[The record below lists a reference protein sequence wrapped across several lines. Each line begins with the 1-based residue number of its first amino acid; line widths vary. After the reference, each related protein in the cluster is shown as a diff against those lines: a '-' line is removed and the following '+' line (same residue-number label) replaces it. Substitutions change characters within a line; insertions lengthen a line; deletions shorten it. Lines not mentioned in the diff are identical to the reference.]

1 MELVKLSCY
10 GEGYY
15 SGATYYETIFLLKED
30 YEKLNWDLSEEEVW
44 LGELDGKHSE
54 VYGDVYVNEISEEEQ
69 ENYNFE
75 TDDDGDCLFNHLIY
89 EKKDITE
96 EIIEAMIKR
105 ALDYID
111 TIDSMVEVCYTVKK
125 SQVKYLDR
133 VYNDLEY

>member
-30 YEKLNWDLSEEEVW
+30 YEKLNWDLTKEEVW
-44 LGELDGKHSE
+44 LGELDGKYSE
-54 VYGDVYVNEISEEEQ
+54 VYGNVYVREISEEEQ
-69 ENYNFE
+69 EDYNFE
-75 TDDDGDCLFNHLIY
+75 EANVGNGLYYHLI
-89 EKKDITE
+89 ETREDVTE

-111 TIDSMVEVCYTVKK
+111 TIDSMVEVYYTVKK

>member
-1 MELVKLSCY
+1 MELVKLNCY
-10 GEGYY
+10 GEAYY
-15 SGATYYETIFLLKED
+15 SGATYDETIFLLKED
-30 YEKLNWDLSEEEVW
+30 YEKLNWDLSKEEVW

-54 VYGDVYVNEISEEEQ
+54 VYGDVYVYKISEEEQ

-75 TDDDGDCLFNHLIY
+75 TVDDGDCLFNHLIY
-89 EKKDITE
+89 EREDITE
-96 EIIEAMIKR
+96 EIIEAMMKR

-111 TIDSMVEVCYTVKK
+111 TIDSMVEVCYRVRK

>member
-30 YEKLNWDLSEEEVW
+30 YEKLNWDLTKDEVW
-44 LGELDGKHSE
+44 LGELDGKYSE
-54 VYGDVYVNEISEEEQ
+54 VYGNVYVNEISEEEQ

-75 TDDDGDCLFNHLIY
+75 EASVGNGLYYHLI
-89 EKKDITE
+89 ETREDITE

-111 TIDSMVEVCYTVKK
+111 TIDSMVEVYYTVKK

>member
-1 MELVKLSCY
+1 MDLVKLYCC
-10 GEGYY
+10 GEAYY
-15 SGATYYETIFLLKED
+15 SGATYREVIYLLKED
-30 YEKLNWDLSEEEVW
+30 YRKLNWDLTEEEIW

-54 VYGDVYVNEISEEEQ
+54 VYGDVFISEIKEEEQ

-89 EKKDITE
+89 EREDITE

>member
-1 MELVKLSCY
+1 MELVKLNCY

-15 SGATYYETIFLLKED
+15 SGVIYDETIFLLKED
-30 YEKLNWDLSEEEVW
+30 YEKLNWDLTKEEVW
-44 LGELDGKHSE
+44 LGELDGRYSE
-54 VYGDVYVNEISEEEQ
+54 VYGNVYVNEISEEEQ

-75 TDDDGDCLFNHLIY
+75 EASVGNGLYYHLI
-89 EKKDITE
+89 ETREDITE

-111 TIDSMVEVCYTVKK
+111 TIDSMVEVYYTVKK

>member
-1 MELVKLSCY
+1 MELVKLECY

-15 SGATYYETIFLLKED
+15 SGAIYEETIFLLKED

-54 VYGDVYVNEISEEEQ
+54 VYGNVYVNEISEEEQ

-75 TDDDGDCLFNHLIY
+75 EASVGNGLYYHLI
-89 EKKDITE
+89 ETREDVTE
-96 EIIEAMIKR
+96 EMIEAMIKR

-111 TIDSMVEVCYTVKK
+111 TIDSMVEVYYTVKK

-133 VYNDLEY
+133 VYNNLEY

>member
-15 SGATYYETIFLLKED
+15 SGAIYNEAIFLLKED
-30 YEKLNWDLSEEEVW
+30 YEKLNWDLTKEEVW

-54 VYGDVYVNEISEEEQ
+54 VYGNVYVREISEEEQ
-69 ENYNFE
+69 EDYNFE
-75 TDDDGDCLFNHLIY
+75 EAGVGNRLYYHLI
-89 EKKDITE
+89 ETREDITKE
-96 EIIEAMIKR
+96 MIEAMIKR

-111 TIDSMVEVCYTVKK
+111 TIDSMVEVYYTVKK

-133 VYNDLEY
+133 VYNNLEY

>member
-15 SGATYYETIFLLKED
+15 SGAIYSETIFLLKED
-30 YEKLNWDLSEEEVW
+30 YEKLNWDLSKEEVW
-44 LGELDGKHSE
+44 LGELDGKYSE
-54 VYGDVYVNEISEEEQ
+54 VYGNVYVREISEEEQ
-69 ENYNFE
+69 EDYNFE
-75 TDDDGDCLFNHLIY
+75 EASVGNGLYYHLI
-89 EKKDITE
+89 ETREDITE